1 MLRGL
6 DPRWR
11 LLLERENPRTL
22 LSKSG
27 NITGAN
33 LTLSSSR
40 IAAYGCHCN
49 TGGYMTFREALV
61 IAVVTSIIGPI
72 VVALVCHSCNI

>member
-22 LSKSG
+22 LGKPG

-33 LTLSSSR
+33 LTFDKLR

-49 TGGYMTFREALV
+49 TGGYMTFKEALV
-61 IAVVTSIIGPI
+61 IAIVTSIIGPI
-72 VVALVCHSCNI
+72 VVALVCHFCNI